1 MKIDNLVAQTTEK
14 QPFPEQTTQTNIV
27 PVIVITFVV
36 AFLLGAVSLSTYN
49 KYQASIVA
57 TKTEPQTE
65 VVTQT
70 TTAQSVQ
77 VTTPQPTSVAD
88 QTSQTGKI
96 RKEFPLGTNKGISYK
111 LVWME
116 IPVAENEDSPSN
128 KDSLN
133 NAKEPVSLYSSDSHG
148 AEKLIKDSI
157 FNLGGARF
165 DLPCVNFDESQ
176 YFPETAKHY
185 KEVCSKLSS
194 SEIFITSSHGWTDGR
209 DETVLNLETG
219 VTKSTAET
227 NQ

>member
-1 MKIDNLVAQTTEK
+1 MNINNLVAQTTEK
-14 QPFPEQTTQTNIV
+14 QSFPEQTTQTNIL

-36 AFLLGAVSLSTYN
+36 AFVLGAVSLFTYN

-57 TKTEPQTE
+57 TKTEPQAQ

-70 TTAQSVQ
+70 TTPQ
-77 VTTPQPTSVAD
+77 TTSITD
-88 QTSQTGKI
+88 QTSQMGKI
-96 RKEFPLGTNKGISYK
+96 KKEFPLGTNRGISYK
-111 LVWME
+111 LAWME
-116 IPVAENEDSPSN
+116 IPVAENENLPSN
-128 KDSLN
+128 KDSLDN
-133 NAKEPVSLYSSDSHG
+133 MKEPVSLYSSGTNG

-165 DLPCVNFDESQ
+165 ALPCVNFDESQ
-176 YFPETAKHY
+176 YFPGTAKHY

-209 DETVLNLETG
+209 DETILNLETG
-219 VTKSTAET
+219 VAKSTGEI